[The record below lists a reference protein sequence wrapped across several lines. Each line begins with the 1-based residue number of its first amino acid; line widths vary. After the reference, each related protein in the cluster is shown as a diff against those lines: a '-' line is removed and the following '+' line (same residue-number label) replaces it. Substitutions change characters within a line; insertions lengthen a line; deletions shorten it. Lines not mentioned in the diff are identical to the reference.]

1 MLPDLSATH
10 IMLLVV
16 VALLVVGPKDLPAL
30 LRKIGQ
36 FMARLRGM
44 ANEFRASFDEMAR
57 QSELDELRKEVE
69 AMRAAAAKPVSDLK
83 DQVSGLID
91 QSTVSLDTPAP
102 ADFAQVK
109 ASDLAEPEPS
119 ILPPIDTAPISA
131 PAAKSAK
138 PKTVKATGSK
148 SAPKSKPDGGKAKA
162 APAAKAA
169 APKKAPKKANA
180 PSKSASKPK
189 ASPPVE
195 PGA

>member
-16 VALLVVGPKDLPAL
+16 VALVVVGPKDLPGL

-69 AMRAAAAKPVSDLK
+69 AMRAAAAKPVNALK
-83 DQVSGLID
+83 DHVSNLMEE
-91 QSTVSLDTPAP
+91 STVSLDQPAP
-102 ADFAQVK
+102 VIPDPVEPQV
-109 ASDLAEPEPS
+109 S
-119 ILPPIDTAPISA
+119 ILPPAGKRASK
-131 PAAKSAK
+131 AASAK
-138 PKTVKATGSK
+138 PKTAKADGPKPAPKSKTSSAKGSPAK
-148 SAPKSKPDGGKAKA
+148 SAPKKAK
-162 APAAKAA
+162 P
-169 APKKAPKKANA
+169 
-180 PSKSASKPK
+180 KPK
-189 ASPPVE
+189 APPPSE